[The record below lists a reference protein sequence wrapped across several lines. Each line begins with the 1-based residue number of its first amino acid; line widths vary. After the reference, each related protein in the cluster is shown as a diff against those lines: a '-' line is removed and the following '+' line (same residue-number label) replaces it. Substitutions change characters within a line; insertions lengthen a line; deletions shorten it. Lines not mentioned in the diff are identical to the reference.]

1 MSPDHCSQRRR
12 LLRFGTSNVRSLK
25 AATPPLSFGLL
36 RRWPS
41 LFGGDSARSADAF
54 PAGAEEKVTFVV
66 DVEKDATPEEDVEE
80 EDDDREE

>member
-1 MSPDHCSQRRR
+1 MA
-12 LLRFGTSNVRSLK
+12 V
-25 AATPPLSFGLL
+25 
-36 RRWPS
+36 S

>member
-1 MSPDHCSQRRR
+1 M
-12 LLRFGTSNVRSLK
+12 
-25 AATPPLSFGLL
+25 
-36 RRWPS
+36 S

-54 PAGAEEKVTFVV
+54 PAGTEEKVTFVV